1 MLYIQNNLSVS
12 IEKVLGQILLR
23 LIREQPEKMVRLGF
37 VYLLQRVIKRQ
48 HELIA
53 KYISKNVENL
63 QLKNNYAV
71 EAEFRV
77 NAVSALL

>member
-63 QLKNNYAV
+63 QLKNNYAA
-71 EAEFRV
+71 EAEFRI